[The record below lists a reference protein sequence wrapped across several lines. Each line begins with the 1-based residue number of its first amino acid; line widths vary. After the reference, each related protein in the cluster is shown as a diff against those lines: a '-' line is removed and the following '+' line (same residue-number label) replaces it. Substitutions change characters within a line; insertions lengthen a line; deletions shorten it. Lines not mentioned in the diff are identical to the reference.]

1 MEAVS
6 SVQHKDKMA
15 DGSGSPY
22 GRGTKTMFLCE
33 VIGLMLSPKKQETSI
48 A

>member
-15 DGSGSPY
+15 DGSGSPPP
-22 GRGTKTMFLCE
+22 RAPPPPPPPRSCVVPNLLIFLKTLW
-33 VIGLMLSPKKQETSI
+33 
-48 A
+48 